1 MQSTAPVGGIVAGVL
16 VSGAGI
22 EAAIVAATVVTT
34 VPGLLGLVVPAL
46 SLAGGGGGGGPA
58 QEALEAAEAL
68 QRM

>member
-1 MQSTAPVGGIVAGVL
+1 
-16 VSGAGI
+16 
-22 EAAIVAATVVTT
+22 